1 MIAIARETY
10 TSTGSRSAVRLWAL
24 APLSELINEW
34 PPGKRL
40 EKRLSGTIIRST
52 MIETIVAV
60 TVKMREIVVPV
71 K

>member
-1 MIAIARETY
+1 MIMIASETY
-10 TSTGSRSAVRLWAL
+10 TSTGNGSAVRLGAL

-52 MIETIVAV
+52 MNETMVAV
-60 TVKMREIVVPV
+60 AVKMRDIVVPV

>member
-1 MIAIARETY
+1 MIMIASETY
-10 TSTGSRSAVRLWAL
+10 TSTGSGSAVRLGAL

-52 MIETIVAV
+52 MIETMVAV
-60 TVKMREIVVPV
+60 AVKMRDIVVPV